1 MTDGPTLSRRHSAGA
16 ESARG
21 LLLTVLGEFVLA
33 SGGAV
38 WTSTIIDV
46 LGRLGV
52 EEKAT
57 RQALMRTAADGWLS
71 SERVGR
77 RTRWQLTDAGSK
89 LLTEGTE
96 RIFGFRAHTD
106 AWDGRWLLVVVRVP
120 ETERPARHRLRTRLA
135 WAGLGS
141 PSPGV
146 WLSPHPDRLDE
157 VREVL
162 GEAGVLDD
170 AQLFVGSY
178 VGGSELRAVVRQ
190 AWDLASIEAA
200 YEQFLAQFDVDR
212 IDDPLV
218 AVIDLVHSW
227 RRFPLGDPVLPSEL
241 LPSPWRG
248 ESAATVFARRHQ
260 QWAELAREQWNALD
274 R

>member
-1 MTDGPTLSRRHSAGA
+1 MPEAPTLSRRHSAGA

-21 LLLTVLGEFVLA
+21 LLFTVLGEFVLPA
-33 SGGAV
+33 GGEV

-57 RQALMRTAADGWLS
+57 RQALMRTAGDGWLD

-77 RTRWQLTDAGSK
+77 RTRWRLSAAASR

-96 RIFGFRAHTD
+96 RIFGFGADGT
-106 AWDGRWLLVVVRVP
+106 AWDGRWLLVIVRVP
-120 ETERPARHRLRTRLA
+120 ETERTARHRLRTRLA

-157 VREVL
+157 VRAVL
-162 GEAGVLDD
+162 GDAGVLTD
-170 AQLFVGSY
+170 AQLFVGNY
-178 VGGSELRAVVRQ
+178 AGGGEPARLVRQ
-190 AWDLASIEAA
+190 AWDLDAIRAD
-200 YEQFLAQFDVDR
+200 YDQFLDQFADADVA
-212 IDDPLV
+212 DPLV

-227 RRFPLGDPVLPSEL
+227 RRFPSSDPLLPREL
-241 LPSPWRG
+241 LPSPWSG
-248 ESAATVFARRHQ
+248 EAAAQLFAGRHEL
-260 QWAELAREQWNALD
+260 WARPAREQWTELD